1 MHDFLSIT
9 PAVADAIQRRRPVVA
24 LESTIISHGMPYPEN
39 LATARQVE
47 AVVSEAGAV
56 PATIAVLDGRIR
68 VGLTGGDLER
78 LARGPHVAKLSRRDL
93 PVALATG
100 GIGATTVATTMIAAR
115 MAGIPVFATGGIGGV
130 HRGAESS
137 FDISADLEEL
147 ARTDVCV
154 VCSGAKSILDLPKTL
169 EYLETRGV
177 PVLGFG
183 TADFPA
189 FYTRT
194 SGLAVDHRCGS
205 AEEVARIM
213 AVKWRMGLG
222 GGVLLAN
229 PVPAE
234 NAADPAAIA
243 AAIATALDDAAQR
256 NVQGKDAT
264 PFLLAR
270 VAELTGGDSLKT
282 NIALICDNAR
292 VAAAVAAAYSQQQA
306 TGPGLPPK
314 PAAPKVPPPRPRL

>member
-9 PAVADAIQRRRPVVA
+9 PAVAEAIQRRRPVVA

-39 LATARQVE
+39 LATARRVE
-47 AVVSEAGAV
+47 AAVREAGAV

-68 VGLTGGDLER
+68 IGLNDDDLER
-78 LARGPHVAKLSRRDL
+78 LAREPGVMKLSRRDL

-100 GIGATTVATTMIAAR
+100 VAGSTTVSATMIAAR
-115 MAGIPVFATGGIGGV
+115 LAGIPVFATGGIGGV

-183 TADFPA
+183 TGDFPA

-194 SGLAVDHRCGS
+194 SGLPVSHRCAS

-213 AVKWRMGLG
+213 HIKWRLGLG
-222 GGVLLAN
+222 GGIVLAN
-229 PVPAE
+229 PVPEAE
-234 NAADPAAIA
+234 AADPAAMDAAIA
-243 AAIATALDDAAQR
+243 AALGEAAR
-256 NVQGKDAT
+256 RAVQGKDVT

-270 VAELTGGDSLKT
+270 VAELTGGHSLKA

-292 VAAAVAAAYSQQQA
+292 VAAMVAVAYSEQQA
-306 TGPGLPPK
+306 VSGLPPK
-314 PAAPKVPPPRPRL
+314 PLPPKVQPPRPRL

>member
-39 LATARQVE
+39 IATAQRVE
-47 AVVSEAGAV
+47 AVVSAAGAV

-68 VGLTGGDLER
+68 IGLTAEDLER

-194 SGLAVDHRCGS
+194 SGLSVDHRCGT

-229 PVPAE
+229 PVPE
-234 NAADPAAIA
+234 DSAAAPGAIA
-243 AAIATALDDAAQR
+243 TAIATALDEAGRR
-256 NVQGKDAT
+256 NVQGKDVT

-270 VAELTGGDSLKT
+270 VTELTGGDSLKA

-306 TGPGLPPK
+306 GPGLPPK
-314 PAAPKVPPPRPRL
+314 PAAPKGQPPRPRL